1 MCVCVCVCVCVW
13 EGEKGEV
20 GKEKGGERDGI
31 RVWEALVSI
40 IKVHGCRV
48 SA

>member
-1 MCVCVCVCVCVW
+1 MCVCVCVGGG
-13 EGEKGEV
+13 EGGEKGEARE
-20 GKEKGGERDGI
+20 EKGGERGGI

-40 IKVHGCRV
+40 IKVHDCRV